1 MSNEDAPLTAE
12 QRRER
17 YARMN
22 GQAHTLT
29 PRQRRRI
36 RRKRNHA
43 MAPFGKRAGS

>member
-1 MSNEDAPLTAE
+1 MSNYATPLTAE
-12 QRRER
+12 QRGER

-36 RRKRNHA
+36 AHKRNHA
-43 MAPFGKRAGS
+43 AAPFGKRAAR